1 MSDPLGPGDPRNAL
15 LRQLYREGRT
25 LEETGNQLNLTRE
38 RVRQLLEDVGL
49 NNSGRGKRR
58 TDWLVETE
66 GALVRETFLRL
77 RDDTQVA
84 AALGLKVN
92 EVKSVVDELVPH
104 AGVLRAR
111 PQAYQPNYADD
122 ELIASLRAA
131 AEELSSPLSH
141 DDYNGWAAQHP
152 MSDGRPRPSHQTVGL
167 RWGSWRAALMQAG
180 LPARPRGGPTSALS
194 RRAVIAAVVHSWRD
208 LDKAPTTAEYERW
221 AAGHPDRPSLAS
233 ARKFVDGWGDA
244 RVSAWEV
251 IYGVELPRTDL
262 PELPATE
269 PDPEEP
275 EDIQGL
281 FDGRLSGKVGE
292 TRNPYGQQPEPAGAP
307 YRRADEQA
315 DPAPAELAAPNV
327 EAVRAAFSAHARL
340 QNAVA
345 DAVARAGLRALS
357 PIGAPAFDIAW
368 RRFDGRVV
376 ICEVKSAEPDRLE
389 DQMRA
394 AVAQALRYQALAEH
408 KLGEQV
414 DACIFIE
421 REPDAIWLALCQ
433 RLGLAVA
440 WAPDADRLI

>member
-1 MSDPLGPGDPRNAL
+1 VRCHDGRSSQRWCIVGEISTRLQPPLSMKGGRLAIPIGRAL
-15 LRQLYREGRT
+15 P
-25 LEETGNQLNLTRE
+25 
-38 RVRQLLEDVGL
+38 
-49 NNSGRGKRR
+49 
-58 TDWLVETE
+58 
-66 GALVRETFLRL
+66 
-77 RDDTQVA
+77 
-84 AALGLKVN
+84 
-92 EVKSVVDELVPH
+92 PH
-104 AGVLRAR
+104 ASSSTAGATHACPHGRSST
-111 PQAYQPNYADD
+111 
-122 ELIASLRAA
+122 AS
-131 AEELSSPLSH
+131 
-141 DDYNGWAAQHP
+141 N
-152 MSDGRPRPSHQTVGL
+152 
-167 RWGSWRAALMQAG
+167 
-180 LPARPRGGPTSALS
+180 S
-194 RRAVIAAVVHSWRD
+194 R
-208 LDKAPTTAEYERW
+208 APTFRSY
-221 AAGHPDRPSLAS
+221 PP
-233 ARKFVDGWGDA
+233 
-244 RVSAWEV
+244 
-251 IYGVELPRTDL
+251 
-262 PELPATE
+262 TE